1 VFKSNDNSDNAVMRD
16 IRSRHPGLREAVV
29 ADLRFAFVHRIEPPP
44 RPGAETLLQI
54 LRLCWESDAFLAQ
67 VIYRVK
73 TALQRRRVPVLPRIC
88 HRLSI
93 IIAGVNI
100 GDPVVMHPGVHLL
113 HGKVVIDGITEIR
126 SGVVI
131 GPFASIGLVSGD
143 FTGPT
148 IEEDVMVGASAS
160 VLGRL
165 TVGRGATIGANT
177 SVFRDVPAGARVVP
191 ASATVVG
198 GSASPEDE
206 LPDYP

>member
-1 VFKSNDNSDNAVMRD
+1 MIVY
-16 IRSRHPGLREAVV
+16 PVV
-29 ADLRFAFVHRIEPPP
+29 ADARFAFVHRIQRPPG
-44 RPGAETLLQI
+44 PGLETAIQV

-73 TALQRRRVPVLPRIC
+73 AALQRRGVPVLPRIC

-100 GDPVVMHPGVHLL
+100 GDPVVVHPGVHLL

-143 FTGPT
+143 FTGPV

-177 SVFRDVPAGARVVP
+177 SVFRDVPPNARVVP

-198 GSASPEDE
+198 GSSSPESDPASE
-206 LPDYP
+206 EP